1 MDSRGRLKDIIPHHV
16 KNIRYTMELYDQCP
30 PELIDLV
37 ESVRLFHLF
46 ALHSRSL
53 MYASSQLLEV
63 DPKLRLRGPA
73 IKYHAYFSHL

>member
-37 ESVRLFHLF
+37 ESVRLFYLF
-46 ALHSRSL
+46 VLGSHSL
-53 MYASSQLLEV
+53 TCTSSQLLEV
-63 DPKLRLRGPA
+63 DPKLRLRSPA
-73 IKYHAYFSHL
+73 IKCHAYFSHL